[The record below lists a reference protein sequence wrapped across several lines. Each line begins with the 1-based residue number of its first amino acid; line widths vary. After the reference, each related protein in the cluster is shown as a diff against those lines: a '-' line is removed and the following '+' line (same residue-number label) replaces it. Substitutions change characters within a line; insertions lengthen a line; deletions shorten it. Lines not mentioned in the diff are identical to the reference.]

1 MGEERKLM
9 NDEYKRNTILCFVRD
24 GIWFGI
30 SNPNTDKNNKM
41 SFNFLFVFFDTDGT
55 IIRFPI

>member
-1 MGEERKLM
+1 M

-41 SFNFLFVFFDTDGT
+41 SFNFLFSL
-55 IIRFPI
+55 ILMEQL